1 MKFKDYYE
9 VLGVDRTAS
18 AEEIQKAYRKLARKC
33 HPDINKTKEGED
45 RFKEINEANEVLG
58 DPEKRKR
65 YDMLGAN
72 YKAGQDFQP
81 PPGWDFNRGG
91 AQHFGFGAG
100 GADFSDFFSAIFGRG
115 FAGGGSPFE
124 GMGGARRGRPFE
136 PQAQEAELHISVE
149 DSFNGT
155 TKSIELR
162 DPQGRTRSLNVK
174 IPVGT
179 ADGSTIRLTGKK
191 GESDLYLRIKLA
203 PHPRYSVSGS
213 DLVVKLP
220 VSPWE
225 AALGSKI
232 DLMLPDGTIK
242 VGVPAGSQSGS
253 KLRIRGRG
261 FSGAKGVRGD
271 VLAEIKIVVPTS
283 LSSSEREIYEKLQA
297 ISQFNPRNAA

>member
-9 VLGVDRTAS
+9 VLGVGRTAS
-18 AEEIQKAYRKLARKC
+18 AEEIQKAYRKLARKY

-58 DPEKRKR
+58 DPDKRKR

-100 GADFSDFFSAIFGRG
+100 GADFSDFFSAIFGSG
-115 FAGGGSPFE
+115 FGGGSPFE
-124 GMGGARRGRPFE
+124 GMAGARRASSFE
-136 PQAQEAELHISVE
+136 QQPQEAELQISVE
-149 DSFNGT
+149 DSINGA

-162 DPQGRTRSLNVK
+162 DPQGRTRALQVK
-174 IPVGT
+174 IPAGI
-179 ADGSTIRLTGKK
+179 ADGGTIRLSGKK
-191 GESDLYLRIKLA
+191 GERDLYLKIKLA
-203 PHPRYSVSGS
+203 PHPRYSASGS

-225 AALGSKI
+225 AALGSKV
-232 DLMLPDGTIK
+232 DLALPDGVIK
-242 VGVPAGSQSGS
+242 VSVPAGSQSGS

-261 FSGAKGVRGD
+261 FSGSKGARGD
-271 VLAEIKIVVPTS
+271 VLAEIKIVVPTA
-283 LSSSEREIYEKLQA
+283 LSSSEREIFERLQA
-297 ISQFNPRNAA
+297 VSQFNPRSAA